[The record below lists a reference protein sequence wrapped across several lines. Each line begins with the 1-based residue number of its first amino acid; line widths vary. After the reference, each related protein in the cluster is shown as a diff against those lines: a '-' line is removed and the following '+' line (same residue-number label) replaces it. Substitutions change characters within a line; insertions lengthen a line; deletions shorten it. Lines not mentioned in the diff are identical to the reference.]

1 MYVSIFQ
8 GSSQMHA
15 AKMDIGGKATKLEAQ
30 PATGQQC
37 IKLRLCGISPLFFAG
52 KLYMFR
58 VLERLSCWC
67 LQEIGTE
74 ILYHHKKRGEWEVAY
89 T

>member
-15 AKMDIGGKATKLEAQ
+15 AKMDIGGK
-30 PATGQQC
+30 
-37 IKLRLCGISPLFFAG
+37 
-52 KLYMFR
+52 LYMFR
-58 VLERLSCWC
+58 VLKRLSCWC